1 MSFCFFPERLPESI
15 LFLTDFL
22 RLPLHSEFPAT
33 SCLSSPPAFQPASLS
48 AVTPVNEETVYF
60 PSPLQMGMNC

>member
-1 MSFCFFPERLPESI
+1 MSSCFFPERLPESL

-33 SCLSSPPAFQPASLS
+33 SYLSSPPAFKPASLS
-48 AVTPVNEETVYF
+48 GVTPVNAETVYF
-60 PSPLQMGMNC
+60 PLPTQNC